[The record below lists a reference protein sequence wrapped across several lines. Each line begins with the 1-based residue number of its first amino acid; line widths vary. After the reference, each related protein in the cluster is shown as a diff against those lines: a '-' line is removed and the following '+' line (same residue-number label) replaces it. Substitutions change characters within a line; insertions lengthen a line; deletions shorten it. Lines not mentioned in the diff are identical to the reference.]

1 MAIFGKFRNMP
12 ISEND
17 HFWKIQK
24 YFIFRNIPFSE
35 ICHFWKIQKYAN
47 FGKWPFLGNSF
58 SILKVVKKIWV
69 WRKRIFRKNRTVR
82 KKINEIFRSKN
93 YRKITKIIFLRYER
107 YFGSVVVLEGLN
119 IILGAVI
126 GTKLVHLATK
136 ILSK

>member
-1 MAIFGKFRNMP
+1 MGLEK
-12 ISEND
+12 
-17 HFWKIQK
+17 KG
-24 YFIFRNIPFSE
+24 FS
-35 ICHFWKIQKYAN
+35 
-47 FGKWPFLGNSF
+47 
-58 SILKVVKKIWV
+58 KKSD
-69 WRKRIFRKNRTVR
+69 RK

>member
-1 MAIFGKFRNMP
+1 MGLEK
-12 ISEND
+12 
-17 HFWKIQK
+17 KG
-24 YFIFRNIPFSE
+24 FS
-35 ICHFWKIQKYAN
+35 
-47 FGKWPFLGNSF
+47 
-58 SILKVVKKIWV
+58 KKSD
-69 WRKRIFRKNRTVR
+69 RK
-82 KKINEIFRSKN
+82 KKINETFRSKN